1 MIIWQPSICLLAAN
15 CTKKDKEKI
24 RNLLSRIALISDET
38 EYYYDFFVQKGKVL
52 GLDLKEDLG
61 HFGISINAVNYDK
74 NELGQKDLPANWR
87 IKPAAYIEFYVRNN
101 HQIHYLFIALLA
113 LELHKFLG
121 GYFSFSEIFIPS
133 NELRINDNFTKKI
146 SDVDMNLL
154 QTIKGEIHE
163 IHFPIVRDIFA
174 SNHYCICN
182 TEWLQNWLQHEDFHL
197 IK

>member
-1 MIIWQPSICLLAAN
+1 MKIWQPSICLIAAK
-15 CTKKDKEKI
+15 CTKKDKQKI
-24 RNLLSRIALISDET
+24 RNLLKNVALISDET
-38 EYYYDFFVQKGKVL
+38 ERNYQFFVKKGKTL

-61 HFGISINAVNYDK
+61 RFMITVNDVNYEK
-74 NELGQKDLPANWR
+74 NELPRKDLITNWR
-87 IKPAAYIEFYVRNN
+87 NKPAAYIEFYLTNN

-121 GYFSFSEIFIPS
+121 GYFSFSEIITPL
-133 NELRINDNFTKKI
+133 NNIGINDDFTKKI
-146 SDVDMNLL
+146 RDVDMNLL

-163 IHFPIVRDIFA
+163 IRLPSVQDVFT

-182 TEWLQNWLQHEDFHL
+182 EEWLQNWFLHNGFHL